1 MGFILISSIIGC
13 LYPCFIPRI
22 LRQKC
27 QLKWLKPNKALKRLV
42 WLFQIDSKPVDLCS
56 FELKSGRDKMVT
68 SNTRMSSCLKQCLPL
83 AVDVDVVDVD
93 IDVDVAVVV
102 VVAAEK
108 SNS

>member
-42 WLFQIDSKPVDLCS
+42 WLSQVDSEPVDLCA
-56 FELKSGRDKMVT
+56 FDLKSQRVKMIT
-68 SNTRMSSCLKQCLPL
+68 SNTRMSSCLKQHLPS
-83 AVDVDVVDVD
+83 AVAVDVVDVD
-93 IDVDVAVVV
+93 IDVDVAVV
-102 VVAAEK
+102 AEK